1 MPKRRMTSCRSGAVA
16 QRTQRTGTAA
26 AWHTGHNVLPC
37 TTVALCH
44 TVDTADCRT
53 QAHFGANRDWSKRVH
68 AYDAFGY
75 GDVGV
80 CANRRGCTRH
90 ARGAHA
96 ARTRHARRTTYI
108 VLSRDSAEC
117 TSRTAHTC
125 RTNAAPSWVH
135 VSKNRRACTR
145 CLLCRIR
152 LGRRSMCAC
161 LRIILRIVHT
171 GYCEHWQLHA

>member
-1 MPKRRMTSCRSGAVA
+1 MLSKKSRSGALA
-16 QRTQRTGTAA
+16 QRTQRTGTTA

-44 TVDTADCRT
+44 TILPTVGRRRT
-53 QAHFGANRDWSKRVH
+53 SARTETGAS
-68 AYDAFGY
+68 A
-75 GDVGV
+75 
-80 CANRRGCTRH
+80 CTRTTPSD
-90 ARGAHA
+90 AAMWACVRTGA

-117 TSRTAHTC
+117 ISRTAYTC
-125 RTNAAPSWVH
+125 RTDAAPSWVH

-145 CLLCRIR
+145 FLLCRIR

-161 LRIILRIVHT
+161 LRIILRIVHA
-171 GYCEHWQLHA
+171 GYREHWQLHA